1 MKSIKLSDG
10 QEAFVD
16 DEDFDRL
23 NKYEWHPIFMNGS
36 YHAFRFV
43 MVDGEKCCRL
53 MEHDVLEGTEAFR
66 YERN

>member
-10 QEAFVD
+10 QKAFVD

-43 MVDGEKCCRL
+43 MVDGEGGSSVCDCWIS
-53 MEHDVLEGTEAFR
+53 V
-66 YERN
+66 